1 MLPHRN
7 YQRSKESSTK
17 QPCRYCGNL
26 YLLQGI
32 KRHEGSCV
40 KELQNCEERVK
51 HNKAY
56 IRDVRRANIAKEAAA
71 ATSSSSVHP
80 RVAGSSGPD
89 SAIAM
94 IPAPLGQ
101 PSVTVGPSRFIP
113 GSPTSFV
120 PDEDDVLMGMADPHG
135 RGMSDSDSDVSITA
149 HVMGRLVN
157 SAAPDAANDHPPNFK
172 TEFHPR
178 SKRLTL
184 FQFAE
189 EFGQQNLECMP
200 PDREPWRPFASEG
213 DYIFASIA
221 VEAGLSS
228 NQVDSL
234 LKLVHCISQ
243 GTASVMLRNDAGL
256 RTALDRAAAQ
266 LTPFSKF
273 EITAPYKGNDVT
285 FPVHIRP
292 LWDWALDLLQNSSLA
307 PHFVWDAQQLFKHD
321 GERYE
326 RFYTE
331 PWTGDRWWDIQ
342 VPELAKEEGKT
353 GYTNFKRVV
362 WHTAFFQL
370 LEKVAELSKVGYLHE
385 CYDKVLRW
393 LFPLVLI
400 LSADYE
406 ELCVMTLIRG
416 TKSKCPCPFCLV
428 PLEQL
433 WDLKKTYEMRTT
445 EQHKRALALFEEKK
459 TVGEKKLKSL
469 GLRPVKN
476 TFWSVEH
483 SEPEQ
488 AASVELLHSLHGG
501 MGGKHIHG
509 ELRIVVSELGRD
521 SETRLEAQ
529 VSAFPRWQGLA
540 HFDTVIHITFSDGNK
555 MRDLTRQCFYAS
567 LNILMPMMS
576 RVGYQLLR
584 MISSYLRLDTLIGL
598 DVHTEKTL
606 GMIEDEL
613 LIFRDELKLYRSFV
627 CRLDDTDLKDNWNFP
642 KAHLWKHVTHD
653 IRSKG
658 VVRNYSARPNEKM
671 HGPLKDAYQDRSNGK
686 DTAGKIL
693 RVDHHRLATKL
704 IQARI
709 DAENECV
716 NDATDDDEDHNTV
729 LEGNAKLGAPQQTRS
744 LSDVENTNQNDQ
756 AFDGFRRKLETF
768 LNTCLLTYGFPL
780 DKWIQLQG
788 THTLSETKT
797 AFVRLIFMFTCKVA
811 VFEDTFQFA
820 LVQPLTAGTGVRRL
834 DQDLRLV
841 RVKAVSRAASIF
853 IPVKSI
859 IRGALLY
866 PDPSHHG
873 EFLVVEHTDG
883 DMFLRMREWIQTQ
896 PQARL
901 PTKQPSSSDSDQMPA
916 EIQSDTSGS
925 EQLDD
930 LGGVDSEFSGSDSC
944 SDRSDSED
952 DTSDLEELQ
961 EWRRIMREPPP
972 DASAPQLRIA
982 RHFLFMFI

>member
-1 MLPHRN
+1 
-7 YQRSKESSTK
+7 
-17 QPCRYCGNL
+17 
-26 YLLQGI
+26 
-32 KRHEGSCV
+32 
-40 KELQNCEERVK
+40 
-51 HNKAY
+51 
-56 IRDVRRANIAKEAAA
+56 
-71 ATSSSSVHP
+71 
-80 RVAGSSGPD
+80 
-89 SAIAM
+89 
-94 IPAPLGQ
+94 
-101 PSVTVGPSRFIP
+101 
-113 GSPTSFV
+113 
-120 PDEDDVLMGMADPHG
+120 
-135 RGMSDSDSDVSITA
+135 
-149 HVMGRLVN
+149 
-157 SAAPDAANDHPPNFK
+157 
-172 TEFHPR
+172 
-178 SKRLTL
+178 
-184 FQFAE
+184 
-189 EFGQQNLECMP
+189 MP
-200 PDREPWRPFASEG
+200 PDHEPWHPFASEG
-213 DYIFASIA
+213 DYIFALIT

-243 GTASVMLRNDAGL
+243 GTTSVTLRNNAGL

-273 EITAPYKGNDVT
+273 EITMPYKGNDVT

-307 PHFVWDAQQLFKHD
+307 PHFIWDAQWLFKHD

-326 RFYTE
+326 RFYME
-331 PWTGDRWWDIQ
+331 PWTGDHWWDIQ
-342 VPELAKEEGKT
+342 SWLPSHVDNTVPFAFIIYTDKTRLSSHGTVKGYPVVVRCANLPVHVHNGEQYGGGCVVGWLPIVPELAKEEGKT
-353 GYTNFKRVV
+353 GYTNFKHVI

-385 CYDKVLRW
+385 CYDKVLHW

-400 LSADYE
+400 LSANYE

-433 WDLKKTYEMRTT
+433 WDLKKTYEMHTT
-445 EQHKRALALFEEKK
+445 EQHKRVLALFEEKK

-488 AASVELLHSLHGG
+488 AASFEPLHSLHGG

-509 ELRIVVSELGRD
+509 ELRIVVSELGCD

-529 VSAFPRWQGLA
+529 VSAFPHWQGLA
-540 HFDTVIHITFSDGNK
+540 HFDT
-555 MRDLTRQCFYAS
+555 QCFYTS
-567 LNILMPMMS
+567 LNILTPMMS

-613 LIFRDELKLYRSFV
+613 LIFRDELK
-627 CRLDDTDLKDNWNFP
+627 DNWNFP
-642 KAHLWKHVTHD
+642 KAHLWKHVTCD

-686 DTAGKIL
+686 DTAGQIL
-693 RVDHHRLATKL
+693 RAC
-704 IQARI
+704 I

-744 LSDVENTNQNDQ
+744 LSDVENTNQNDR
-756 AFDGFRRKLETF
+756 AFDGFHRKLETF
-768 LNTCLLTYGFPL
+768 LNTCLPTYGFPL

-788 THTLSETKT
+788 THTIREYRYLKVQYASMVDWEVAVNYLRCNPSFHGRPRYNGTLIQLSETKT

-811 VFEDTFQFA
+811 VFKDTFQFA

-853 IPVKSI
+853 IPVRSI
-859 IRGALLY
+859 IQGALLY
-866 PDPSHHG
+866 LDPSHHG

-883 DMFLRMREWIQTQ
+883 DMFLRMREWIQTR
-896 PQARL
+896 PQAQL
-901 PTKQPSSSDSDQMPA
+901 PTEQPSSSDSDQMP
-916 EIQSDTSGS
+916 
-925 EQLDD
+925 
-930 LGGVDSEFSGSDSC
+930 V
-944 SDRSDSED
+944 
-952 DTSDLEELQ
+952 
-961 EWRRIMREPPP
+961 
-972 DASAPQLRIA
+972 
-982 RHFLFMFI
+982 

>member
-1 MLPHRN
+1 
-7 YQRSKESSTK
+7 
-17 QPCRYCGNL
+17 
-26 YLLQGI
+26 
-32 KRHEGSCV
+32 
-40 KELQNCEERVK
+40 
-51 HNKAY
+51 
-56 IRDVRRANIAKEAAA
+56 
-71 ATSSSSVHP
+71 
-80 RVAGSSGPD
+80 
-89 SAIAM
+89 
-94 IPAPLGQ
+94 
-101 PSVTVGPSRFIP
+101 
-113 GSPTSFV
+113 
-120 PDEDDVLMGMADPHG
+120 
-135 RGMSDSDSDVSITA
+135 
-149 HVMGRLVN
+149 MGRLVN

-243 GTASVMLRNDAGL
+243 GTAS
-256 RTALDRAAAQ
+256 
-266 LTPFSKF
+266 FSKF

-342 VPELAKEEGKT
+342 SWLPSHVDNAVPFAFIIYADKTRLSSHGTVKGYPVVARCANLPVHVHNEEGKT

-613 LIFRDELKLYRSFV
+613 LIFRDELK
-627 CRLDDTDLKDNWNFP
+627 DNWNFP

-788 THTLSETKT
+788 THTVHFHGRPRYDGALIQLSETKT

-901 PTKQPSSSDSDQMPA
+901 P
-916 EIQSDTSGS
+916 
-925 EQLDD
+925 
-930 LGGVDSEFSGSDSC
+930 GSD
-944 SDRSDSED
+944 RMA
-952 DTSDLEELQ
+952 L
-961 EWRRIMREPPP
+961 RRWK
-972 DASAPQLRIA
+972 SQ
-982 RHFLFMFI
+982 